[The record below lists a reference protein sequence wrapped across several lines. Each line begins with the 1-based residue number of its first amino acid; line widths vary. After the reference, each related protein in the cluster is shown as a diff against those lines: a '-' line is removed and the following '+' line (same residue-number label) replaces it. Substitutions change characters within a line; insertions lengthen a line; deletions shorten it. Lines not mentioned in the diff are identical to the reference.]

1 VELTMASENENENKT
16 AGKGGNV
23 GSSAPADSP
32 EKKMGRQKLASASNA
47 SAYVLLTIG
56 AVVLLNL
63 IGTRVFG
70 RVDLT
75 ENHVYTLAQGS
86 KDLVSK
92 LPDYLTVKG
101 YISSKDLPPE
111 LKSVS
116 TYVRDLME
124 DYKTYSKGKLRF
136 EVKDPTDDKKIEEEA
151 GQCKVQKLQVQVMRS
166 QKFEVGTHYLGLCF
180 QYQGKDEAIPQ
191 ATQVEGLEYRISSL
205 IKRMTQKKQKI
216 AATNG
221 HGESD
226 LPYLKH
232 IEEFEVTNV
241 NPSTGPIPDDVDA
254 LLVAGPKQP
263 FDDKGR
269 REIDAFLMKGKG
281 AIFLVD
287 GMAMQAPRGGMPP
300 EMQGATPKIGQPN
313 DTGLGE
319 LLEKYGFKIGQ
330 DFVLDQPRVPGPI
343 DMPDGRKMLG
353 NVPVFVAVKTTEDK
367 DLSVL
372 DHISAL
378 VFPFGSSVELVGPLK
393 DGKPQAGKL
402 WTIAK
407 TTPTAWKASGMFFYS
422 PTVKIEE
429 GKEKGSY
436 GLAYAY
442 QGPLKSAYPSAAAQ
456 AGMSAPDQ
464 AGVPPSE
471 SKKPVRLMVVGDSDF
486 ASEEYLQIGR
496 YIPIY
501 QEGGQMLFN
510 AMGWATEDEALT
522 PVRTKTLTARPLEV
536 GSPGTALALQL
547 INVVGVPA
555 AFVVFGVAR
564 WRLRRSR
571 RQGQKL

>member
-1 VELTMASENENENKT
+1 MASETEN
-16 AGKGGNV
+16 GKQSG
-23 GSSAPADSP
+23 APAAADGP
-32 EKKMGRQKLASASNA
+32 QKAMGRKKLASASNA

-56 AVVLLNL
+56 AVVLVNL

-70 RVDLT
+70 RIDLT
-75 ENHVYTLAQGS
+75 ENHAYTLAPGS
-86 KDLVSK
+86 KAIVGN
-92 LPDYLTVKG
+92 LPDYLTVKA
-101 YISSKDLPPE
+101 YISKELPPE
-111 LKSVS
+111 LKAVS
-116 TYVRDLME
+116 TYLRDLLD
-124 DYKTYSKGKLRF
+124 DYRTYSKGKLRF
-136 EVKDPTDDKKIEEEA
+136 EVLDPTDNKTVEEEA
-151 GQCKVQKLQVQVMRS
+151 GKCKVQKLQVQVMRQ
-166 QKFEVGTHYLGLCF
+166 QKFEVGAYYLGLCF

-191 ATQVEGLEYRISSL
+191 ATQVEGLEYRVSGL

-221 HGESD
+221 HGESEYQ
-226 LPYLKH
+226 YLKH
-232 IEEFEVTNV
+232 IEEFEMTTV
-241 NPSTGPIPDDVDA
+241 NPSSTPIPDDVDA

-300 EMQGATPKIGQPN
+300 EMAGAQPKIGQPN

-343 DMPDGRKMLG
+343 DMPDGRKMLA
-353 NVPVFVAVKTTEDK
+353 NTPIYVAVKTTESK

-372 DHISAL
+372 DRITAL
-378 VFPFGSSVELVGPLK
+378 VFPFGSSVELVGPLAG
-393 DGKPQAGKL
+393 GKPQAGKL

-407 TTPTAWKASGMFFYS
+407 TMPTAWKHTGMFFYS

-442 QGPLKSAYPSAAAQ
+442 QGPLKTAYPSAAPPP
-456 AGMSAPDQ
+456 GMSSPDQ
-464 AGVPPSE
+464 PGAPPSE
-471 SKKPVRLMVVGDSDF
+471 SKKPVRLLVIGDSDF
-486 ASEEYLQIGR
+486 ASEDYLQIGR

-510 AMGWATEDEALT
+510 AMGWATEDETLT

-536 GSPGTALALQL
+536 SSPGTVVALQL
-547 INVVGVPA
+547 LNVAGVPV
-555 AFVVFGVAR
+555 AFVVFGVVR
-564 WRLRRSR
+564 WRLRRAR
-571 RQGQKL
+571 RQGLKL